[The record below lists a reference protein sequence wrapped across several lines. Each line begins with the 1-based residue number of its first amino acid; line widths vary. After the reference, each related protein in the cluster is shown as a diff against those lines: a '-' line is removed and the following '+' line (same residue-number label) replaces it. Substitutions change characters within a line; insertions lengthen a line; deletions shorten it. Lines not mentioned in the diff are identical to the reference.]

1 MPGTNFQKY
10 WHLSTR
16 PADGPEERIVERIA
30 LTQIWAAL
38 SPRLRDAFTALAV
51 HDDYGR
57 AAAAVGKTRD
67 QYNSQLS
74 YARRVFLA
82 LWHEHETPSRP
93 WGHDRRS
100 RTHLTPRDTARIMRQ
115 RRRTAGRRAACADQ
129 TPPFTGNGKGA
140 AVSNGLPETETAN
153 APTA

>member
-1 MPGTNFQKY
+1 
-10 WHLSTR
+10 
-16 PADGPEERIVERIA
+16 
-30 LTQIWAAL
+30 
-38 SPRLRDAFTALAV
+38 
-51 HDDYGR
+51 
-57 AAAAVGKTRD
+57 VGKTRD

-100 RTHLTPRDTARIMRQ
+100 RTHITPRDTARIMRQ
-115 RRRTAGRRAACADQ
+115 RRRTADRRTACAGQSLSFAEDEQ
-129 TPPFTGNGKGA
+129 GT